1 MIVKSQSVSIDSVI
15 SRFFFQISGI
25 IKSLPMQESYHLFP
39 STASTASTTSVAAL
53 ASLAGSSG
61 NFVENGGNGGGG
73 GGGILPPH
81 YPPNTR
87 CDKFGNFWKHLLQ
100 FLKTSFT
107 VHFLTKSRIYEWW
120 KYFEKKFIN
129 RLICNIVE
137 QVVCCILQCFFL

>member
-1 MIVKSQSVSIDSVI
+1 
-15 SRFFFQISGI
+15 
-25 IKSLPMQESYHLFP
+25 MQESYHLFP

-87 CDKFGNFWKHLLQ
+87 CDNFDIFVSK
-100 FLKTSFT
+100 
-107 VHFLTKSRIYEWW
+107 I
-120 KYFEKKFIN
+120 
-129 RLICNIVE
+129 
-137 QVVCCILQCFFL
+137 FFLDVFPFTTPEKIQKWLGSFDWLCIRISGCASKLISTLTFDDGYILRIKVGMYWEKIQKDLNDFQHLKFTLKL

>member
-1 MIVKSQSVSIDSVI
+1 MLLEIFRQITKCNIKIQSFHDFI
-15 SRFFFQISGI
+15 FFQISGI

-87 CDKFGNFWKHLLQ
+87 CDYFAIFISR
-100 FLKTSFT
+100 FLKTFSAFS
-107 VHFLTKSRIYEWW
+107 VWQIHLLP
-120 KYFEKKFIN
+120 N
-129 RLICNIVE
+129 
-137 QVVCCILQCFFL
+137 FFFVIRRNN

>member
-1 MIVKSQSVSIDSVI
+1 
-15 SRFFFQISGI
+15 
-25 IKSLPMQESYHLFP
+25 MQESYHLFP

-87 CDKFGNFWKHLLQ
+87 CDNFDIFVSKICFLNVNFHSPHLRK
-100 FLKTSFT
+100 LKNDLDSSTI
-107 VHFLTKSRIYEWW
+107 R
-120 KYFEKKFIN
+120 
-129 RLICNIVE
+129 
-137 QVVCCILQCFFL
+137 